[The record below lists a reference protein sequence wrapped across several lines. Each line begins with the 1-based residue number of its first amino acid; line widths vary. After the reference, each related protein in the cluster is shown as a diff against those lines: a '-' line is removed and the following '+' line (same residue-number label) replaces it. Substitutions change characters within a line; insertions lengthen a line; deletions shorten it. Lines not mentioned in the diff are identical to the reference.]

1 MKTVRFFSKQHTS
14 EIFSR
19 NETIL
24 ENWKP
29 IISWKVSL
37 YMSDPRNV
45 GQAKECSSSGKFVP
59 RMCKY
64 KFRCTKHSNAVHINI
79 GKFDI
84 PRKLDPGVITTIL
97 KSLGNSDENVYKFC
111 ADANKVTAGVDRNGG
126 DIDMFGCESGTPL
139 LQKQAVYEKVKS
151 TLEFLIKLVSQND
164 NHIRHRDLHNKDGQ
178 VITTAM
184 KSYIRIFSCRKQECR
199 LLLSKQRFGLEH
211 FYKYCR

>member
-1 MKTVRFFSKQHTS
+1 MLVKR
-14 EIFSR
+14 R
-19 NETIL
+19 NAL
-24 ENWKP
+24 HQVNL
-29 IISWKVSL
+29 S
-37 YMSDPRNV
+37 
-45 GQAKECSSSGKFVP
+45 QECANINFAVP
-59 RMCKY
+59 SIQTLST
-64 KFRCTKHSNAVHINI
+64 FNI

-97 KSLGNSDENVYKFC
+97 KSLGNSDENVYKLC

-151 TLEFLIKLVSQND
+151 TLEFFIKLVSQND

-184 KSYIRIFSCRKQECR
+184 KSYIRIFSCRKQEFR

-211 FYKYCR
+211 FYKYSR